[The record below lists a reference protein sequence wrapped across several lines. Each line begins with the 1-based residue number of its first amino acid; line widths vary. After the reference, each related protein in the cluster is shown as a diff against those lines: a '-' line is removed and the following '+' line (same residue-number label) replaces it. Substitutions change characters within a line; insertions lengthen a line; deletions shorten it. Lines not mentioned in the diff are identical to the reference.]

1 VVSLSAMTTWRFTGV
16 RLPDGVD
23 DLVEVGSGEVEEL
36 PGRYAL
42 TGLVDAHCHLT
53 VASDDAGPYLAD
65 HDFGVRR
72 PSELAASG
80 VTVVRDVGGLGAVT
94 LDFARAPEPGRPVVT
109 AAGRFLSSPGRYF
122 PRMYSP
128 VDADELDRAIE
139 AEVAAG
145 AAWVK
150 LIGDFPHVV
159 DGVMQPDSTEPT
171 YDLETVRR
179 AIATA
184 HAAGARVVV
193 HTQSPY
199 AADLI
204 AAGADSIEHGT
215 HLEPGDLAVLGSR
228 GGAWTPTMSAVL
240 ALKPDATD
248 RRRSRVAEQSER
260 YAVLLPEAVRAG
272 VRILAGSDVVGS
284 VPAEV
289 GLLVEHGLTP
299 AQALDAATRSARDYL
314 GVDPVGDLVTYAADP
329 REHPEVLAG
338 PAAVVVRGERV
349 R

>member
-1 VVSLSAMTTWRFTGV
+1 MTTWRFSGV
-16 RLPDGVD
+16 RLPDGVED
-23 DLVEVGSGEVEEL
+23 RVDVGSGAVQEL
-36 PGRYAL
+36 PGRFAL

-65 HDFGVRR
+65 RDFGVRR
-72 PSELAASG
+72 LAGLAGSG
-80 VTVVRDVGGLGAVT
+80 VTVVRDVGGLSTVT
-94 LDFARAPEPGRPVVT
+94 LDLARAAEPGQPLVT
-109 AAGRFLSSPGRYF
+109 AAGRFLSSRAHYF
-122 PRMYSP
+122 PRMYTP
-128 VDADELDRAIE
+128 VDAEELDAAIR

-150 LIGDFPHVV
+150 LVGDFPRAV
-159 DGVMQPDSTEPT
+159 DGVFKPDSTEPT
-171 YDLETVRR
+171 YDPETVRR
-179 AIATA
+179 AVATA
-184 HAAGARVVV
+184 HAAGARVAV

-199 AADLI
+199 AAYLI

-215 HLEPGDLAVLGSR
+215 HLEPEDLNALGAR

-240 ALKPDATD
+240 ALKPDASD
-248 RRRSRVAEQSER
+248 RRRNSVAEQSER
-260 YAVLLPEAVRAG
+260 YAVLLPRAVRAG

-284 VPAEV
+284 VAAEI

-299 AQALDAATRSARDYL
+299 EQALDAATRSARDYL
-314 GVDPVGDLVTYAADP
+314 GVDPVGDLVTYDADP